1 MCGVVC
7 RSGVSILFTR
17 RDRHNIFRNLPGI
30 GPFQHLEG
38 HPGYRG
44 FRLHYR
50 CDHSVLQ
57 RPSSA
62 HAQTIIGAFSEL
74 TDAIRRLHALTGAC
88 FSEVVESNLI
98 AVANALP
105 FSAPPKDTLDV
116 EGIED
121 GVDLCKRSL
130 RSS

>member
-1 MCGVVC
+1 MGQH
-7 RSGVSILFTR
+7 TR
-17 RDRHNIFRNLPGI
+17 AEALLSYHLPI
-30 GPFQHLEG
+30 MQL
-38 HPGYRG
+38 
-44 FRLHYR
+44 
-50 CDHSVLQ
+50 DSVGDVI
-57 RPSSA
+57 A
-62 HAQTIIGAFSEL
+62 V
-74 TDAIRRLHALTGAC
+74 RRLSLANDPARCASPKRLAQVQNDCFSFPPSGHTCCPLRLTGAC